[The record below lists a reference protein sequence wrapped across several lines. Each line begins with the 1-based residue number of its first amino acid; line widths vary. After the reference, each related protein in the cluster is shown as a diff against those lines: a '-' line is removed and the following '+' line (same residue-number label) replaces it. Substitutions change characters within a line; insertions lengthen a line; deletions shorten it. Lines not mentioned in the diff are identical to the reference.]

1 MKTAYWVDQ
10 IYRKVRD
17 YHRLE
22 AELRPTNTT
31 TDSKATEGTKTSETL
46 STAGK
51 YAPSSP
57 PVAAPTTAV
66 PLSNTGAGAV
76 TDDFDAQ
83 FDAETSAAVDAAA
96 PSPVVPATKAPAADT
111 SGVNADS
118 ELKSKPRAL
127 MRRKEDTA
135 SPHAEQAKQA
145 ERGRVVRALRASAIA
160 RAKEEGIW
168 HSNPAAGTSPP
179 SAKRKTTTRHV

>member
-66 PLSNTGAGAV
+66 PLSDTGAGAV

-96 PSPVVPATKAPAADT
+96 PSPVVPAADT
-111 SGVNADS
+111 SGVNVDL
-118 ELKSKPRAL
+118 ELKSKPRSL

-135 SPHAEQAKQA
+135 PPHTAHAEQAKQA

-179 SAKRKTTTRHV
+179 SAKREKTTRRV